1 MYKLAKSPGAIIHIF
16 TRLCLSQV
24 KEQLPENLIYFVS
37 NPISFICKGH
47 LYSFLDNLS
56 FLEEPIYED
65 AINLQ
70 SLVFADILN
79 WVYPY
84 KGENNPF

>member
-1 MYKLAKSPGAIIHIF
+1 MYKLAKSPEAIIHIF

-24 KEQLPENLIYFVS
+24 KEQLPENLIYFGS

-56 FLEEPIYED
+56 LILEEPIYED
-65 AINLQ
+65 AINLE
-70 SLVFADILN
+70 SLVFADLLN
-79 WVYPY
+79 
-84 KGENNPF
+84 